1 VPNKLRE
8 IFGEIN
14 RKRVIMTWKD
24 ILKRDD
30 EKEDLIFELN
40 QLINDFGEDKMQ
52 DDYEQ
57 MTSGYNSNEGINLD
71 VEFDRS
77 LADDEGLDADMEE
90 SELFEDGKA
99 HYRIEFS
106 TPKGKEIAMSDYTY
120 ERGYDAMLEGYLDD
134 LSVEELKA
142 AIKGMKEL

>member
-1 VPNKLRE
+1 
-8 IFGEIN
+8 
-14 RKRVIMTWKD
+14 MTWKD

-30 EKEDLIFELN
+30 EKEDLIFELDT
-40 QLINDFGEDKMQ
+40 LIENFGEDKTQ

-57 MTSGYNSNEGINLD
+57 MSQYDTSNEDIRVV

-77 LADDEGLDADMEE
+77 MADDEGLDDDIEE
-90 SELFEDGKA
+90 SELFDDGMA

-106 TPKGKEIAMSDYTY
+106 TPKGKEIGMSDYTY
-120 ERGYDAMLEGYLDD
+120 ERGYDYLEPNTDN

-142 AIKGMKEL
+142 AIKGMKELR

>member
-1 VPNKLRE
+1 
-8 IFGEIN
+8 
-14 RKRVIMTWKD
+14 MAWKD

-30 EKEDLIFELN
+30 EKEDLIFELDT
-40 QLINDFGEDKMQ
+40 LIENFGEDKTQ

-57 MTSGYNSNEGINLD
+57 MSQYDNSNEDIRVV

-77 LADDEGLDADMEE
+77 MADDEGLDDNMRE
-90 SELFEDGKA
+90 SELFEDGMA

-120 ERGYDAMLEGYLDD
+120 ERGYDYIDPNTD
-134 LSVEELKA
+134 NLSVEELKA
-142 AIKGMKEL
+142 AIKGMKELR

>member
-1 VPNKLRE
+1 
-8 IFGEIN
+8 
-14 RKRVIMTWKD
+14 MTWKD
-24 ILKRDD
+24 ILKRDN
-30 EKEDLIFELN
+30 EKEDLIFELD
-40 QLINDFGEDKMQ
+40 QLINNFGEDKMQ

-57 MTSGYNSNEGINLD
+57 LTSGYNSNEGINID

-77 LADDEGLDADMEE
+77 MADDEGLDDDMEE
-90 SELFEDGKA
+90 SELFDDGMA

-120 ERGYDAMLEGYLDD
+120 EGGYNPMIEGYLDD
-134 LSVEELKA
+134 LTVEELKA